1 MRSYVRGTSLKDI
14 YLKQGQVTRIEYMH
28 RKNIIHRDVK
38 PDNFLMG
45 VGERHSTIF
54 VIDFGLSKYYMDP
67 STGQHIKY
75 RENKALTGTARYAS
89 MFTHLGIGM

>member
-1 MRSYVRGTSLKDI
+1 
-14 YLKQGQVTRIEYMH
+14 
-28 RKNIIHRDVK
+28 
-38 PDNFLMG
+38 MG